1 MAVGELWTGRRQQ
14 GTGTGGQAQ
23 LGRAGTGG
31 WLGSLFWADGL
42 SIETQPHPW
51 SPPLPSSEQRQLS
64 TSSTSLIW
72 GEKENRLCY
81 NMGVQ
86 MCQLWYAECWGTYL
100 ETRHEA
106 LIKETFKTRPCLVSK
121 RSPRPIFCFS
131 KPWIFCFSKPWIF
144 IFIFINWPPLN
155 LQHVVS
161 KVQKLISLQQK
172 PVQTEAW
179 SSSCNSQPLIIW
191 MSFILVFE
199 LALEWV

>member
-51 SPPLPSSEQRQLS
+51 SPPLPSSEQSQLS

-100 ETRHEA
+100 ETRHEGCYQRDFQDTS
-106 LIKETFKTRPCLVSK
+106 LSCIQKIVPTHRG
-121 RSPRPIFCFS
+121 
-131 KPWIFCFSKPWIF
+131 FCFSKPWIF
-144 IFIFINWPPLN
+144 IIIFINCHTFWPPLN

-179 SSSCNSQPLIIW
+179 SSSCNSPPLIIW

-199 LALEWV
+199 LTLERV